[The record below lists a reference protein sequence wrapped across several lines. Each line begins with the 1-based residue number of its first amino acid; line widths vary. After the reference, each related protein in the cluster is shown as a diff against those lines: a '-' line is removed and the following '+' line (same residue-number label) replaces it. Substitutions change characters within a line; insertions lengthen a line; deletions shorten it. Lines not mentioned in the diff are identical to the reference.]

1 MFSEESL
8 KLNGNENIA
17 RLYLTTS
24 LKYLSNHY
32 YGYCLKYF
40 TGLYMKK
47 SCNKTICIFQIMNIH
62 AYLHFAVSLSKTPE
76 LIHGLNYG
84 CRITPAERWNCFD
97 VNYTKNYTNNHTLS
111 ILSLKQLR
119 LFVAKLIPSC
129 IFIPRISVWNINVCQ
144 VLTLEICNIYF
155 ELPW

>member
-1 MFSEESL
+1 
-8 KLNGNENIA
+8 
-17 RLYLTTS
+17 
-24 LKYLSNHY
+24 
-32 YGYCLKYF
+32 
-40 TGLYMKK
+40 
-47 SCNKTICIFQIMNIH
+47 MNIH

-84 CRITPAERWNCFD
+84 CRITPTERWNCFD

-129 IFIPRISVWNINVCQ
+129 IFIPRISVWNINMCVRSLRSKFVIYILSFRDKQ
-144 VLTLEICNIYF
+144 NSLNLLTVGVENVYCRVSFQEEQSTSAFKKLLIQEKWSLF
-155 ELPW
+155 TRFAGVRGVAP